1 MEPNCPTPKDFTE
14 NTLFYV
20 NQEFAIVKNGK
31 SQRRGKVFTHQ
42 LEHSISWICTE
53 MTCFIIFQLNL
64 IGRLQLSTERSIQED
79 NQSIVQLRIL
89 RVQEAII
96 KIMKVRKRLNNATL
110 QVS

>member
-1 MEPNCPTPKDFTE
+1 
-14 NTLFYV
+14 
-20 NQEFAIVKNGK
+20 
-31 SQRRGKVFTHQ
+31 
-42 LEHSISWICTE
+42 
-53 MTCFIIFQLNL
+53 MTCFIFQLNL